1 MNANQLI
8 NMVTRIMLRRL
19 INGGINAGINAASK
33 AQKKQAATEPGPW
46 GEKQQ
51 ALPKAAPQ
59 FDAKRA
65 KQAMRVTR
73 KIGRF

>member
-1 MNANQLI
+1 MNANHLI
-8 NMVTRIMLRRL
+8 NMVTRMVMRRL

-33 AQKKQAATEPGPW
+33 VQKKTPVEPGPW
-46 GEKQQ
+46 GETARPTK
-51 ALPKAAPQ
+51 APQ

-65 KQAMRVTR
+65 RQAMRVTR